1 MNKKRLFE
9 LFIVTF
15 VFLFLHVSTFTNEKF
30 NDKLGAF
37 TYIVLFLMLTINAIF
52 IERYFGDIQKW
63 IRNITCCF
71 IRSGFSSSMDRLFL
85 VLT

>member
-9 LFIVTF
+9 LFIVAF

-37 TYIVLFLMLTINAIF
+37 TYIVLFIF
-52 IERYFGDIQKW
+52 VYMYALFIDRYFGDIQKW
-63 IRNITCCF
+63 VRNITICF
-71 IRSGFSSSMDRLFL
+71 SLL
-85 VLT
+85 VVVLVALCIGYF

>member
-30 NDKLGAF
+30 NDKLGSF

-52 IERYFGDIQKW
+52 IEKYFGDIQKW

-71 IRSGFSSSMDRLFL
+71 ALFVVVL
-85 VLT
+85 VALWIGYF

>member
-9 LFIVTF
+9 LFIVAF

-37 TYIVLFLMLTINAIF
+37 TYIFLFLMVYIYALF
-52 IERYFGDIQKW
+52 IDRYFGDIQKW
-63 IRNITCCF
+63 VRNITFCF
-71 IRSGFSSSMDRLFL
+71 ALL
-85 VLT
+85 VVVLVALWIGYF

>member
-30 NDKLGAF
+30 NDKLGSF

-52 IERYFGDIQKW
+52 IERYFGDIQK
-63 IRNITCCF
+63 
-71 IRSGFSSSMDRLFL
+71 
-85 VLT
+85 

>member
-30 NDKLGAF
+30 NDKLGSF
-37 TYIVLFLMLTINAIF
+37 TFFVLFLMVYIHAKF
-52 IERYFGDIQKW
+52 IDRYFDDIQKW
-63 IRNITCCF
+63 VRNIIICF
-71 IRSGFSSSMDRLFL
+71 ALL
-85 VLT
+85 VVIGVSLWIGYF

>member
-63 IRNITCCF
+63 IQNITCCF
-71 IRSGFSSSMDRLFL
+71 ALFVVVL
-85 VLT
+85 VALWIGYF

>member
-9 LFIVTF
+9 LFIVAF

-37 TYIVLFLMLTINAIF
+37 TYIVLFIF
-52 IERYFGDIQKW
+52 VYMYAVLIDRYFGDIQKW
-63 IRNITCCF
+63 VRNITICF
-71 IRSGFSSSMDRLFL
+71 SLL
-85 VLT
+85 VIVLVALCIGYF

>member
-15 VFLFLHVSTFTNEKF
+15 VFLFLHLSTFTNEKF
-30 NDKLGAF
+30 NDKLGSF
-37 TYIVLFLMLTINAIF
+37 SFIVLLLMLSIYTAF
-52 IERYFGDIQKW
+52 IEKYFDDIQKW

-71 IRSGFSSSMDRLFL
+71 ALSVVVL
-85 VLT
+85 VALWIGYF